1 MPTPARPQPGI
12 SDFLTRRQ
20 LDDLDALMQRM
31 LALPVDPVDEGAAP
45 PEAAPPA
52 TSTSPQALPEG
63 QSITEQAASSSFA
76 PGPEADP
83 KQEPGTTLVSA
94 PQAPLVPAPLVVAR
108 SPALVVAR
116 SPDRGTPPTE
126 GLRIRESFGR
136 LQWLGQETKPQ
147 LSAESRLSSYQD
159 ASGRAPRSSIDVPPA
174 EWWLRPL
181 LWCDR
186 AFESITLWLGPLG
199 RMLRGFWGRTVLG
212 LAGLSMLVGALAWLA
227 AGRMGWTW

>member
-108 SPALVVAR
+108 SPA
-116 SPDRGTPPTE
+116 RGTPPTE

-159 ASGRAPRSSIDVPPA
+159 AS
-174 EWWLRPL
+174 
-181 LWCDR
+181 
-186 AFESITLWLGPLG
+186 
-199 RMLRGFWGRTVLG
+199 
-212 LAGLSMLVGALAWLA
+212 
-227 AGRMGWTW
+227 